1 MTVTRNK
8 QEEMQKAQK
17 LTPSFPFFLEEK
29 RSDLVSLFSLRLIKE
44 VFFGV
49 SDATEL
55 TSLPLDITGPQGS
68 FLRLRFK
75 TQFLLIILL
84 FDEPFSFISQP
95 RLYMGGQ
102 MLQKYI
108 FSCLYGCK
116 VKASGQHSAARPR
129 CYVPVLEY

>member
-1 MTVTRNK
+1 MIVARNK
-8 QEEMQKAQK
+8 QEEMKKAQK

-29 RSDLVSLFSLRLIKE
+29 RSDLVSLFCLRLTKE

-49 SDATEL
+49 SDVTEL

-68 FLRLRFK
+68 FLRLRFM

-95 RLYMGGQ
+95 RLYM
-102 MLQKYI
+102 MVRKYT
-108 FSCLYGCK
+108 FSCLPYM
-116 VKASGQHSAARPR
+116 VER
-129 CYVPVLEY
+129 